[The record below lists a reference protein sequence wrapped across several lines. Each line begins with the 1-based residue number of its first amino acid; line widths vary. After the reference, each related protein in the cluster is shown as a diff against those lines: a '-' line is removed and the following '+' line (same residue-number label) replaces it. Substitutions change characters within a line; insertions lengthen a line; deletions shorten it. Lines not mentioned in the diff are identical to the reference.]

1 MPADQTRDTRAR
13 TNPRA
18 LNPYTLGGS
27 AAEMYEQNMVPAIFE
42 PFANDLLD
50 FADLKKGESV
60 LDVACGTGVVARL
73 AWSKVAPTGRVAGL
87 DVNTEML
94 EVARIASRQQGMDIN
109 CVEGDVSKMPFDSGA
124 FDVVLCQH
132 GLQYFPD
139 RSAALNDM
147 HRVLSDRGR
156 IVLNVWRPIS
166 FNAGHLVFAEVL
178 HRRVGEEA
186 AATRRA
192 PFKSSD
198 RDGSRTRQWCRISR
212 CHHQPHNARCS
223 ICICGSDDTNHDCR
237 YSARSCN
244 E

>member
-178 HRRVGEEA
+178 HRRG
-186 AATRRA
+186 RRGSCGDKA
-192 PFKSSD
+192 CAIQVVRSRRFAHSSMVPD
-198 RDGSRTRQWCRISR
+198 ITMSS
-212 CHHQPHNARCS
+212 
-223 ICICGSDDTNHDCR
+223 
-237 YSARSCN
+237 SASQRALLDLHLR
-244 E
+244 ER